1 MQDQTAARTAL
12 DVDAWIA
19 MTRGA
24 RMIALDHPLQKGMPI
39 YPTHPPF
46 HITLNNRHGDI
57 NRGCGFSSSNE
68 LIITSTHTS
77 THIDAL
83 SHVSENGMLH
93 GGVDA
98 AKAQQGTELFKEHGV
113 ETIEPIF
120 RRGVLLDIACTKG
133 VDVLAPAQE
142 VTVADLEDAQ
152 KRAGV
157 AIHPGDVILIRTGWT
172 RHWTDSRKYL
182 GLDSEGTP
190 GVAASGAEWLAAKK
204 PFAVGNDTAGFEQI
218 VQTSITM
225 DAHRILIA
233 QNGIHIIENLDL
245 EELAACGRADF
256 AFVTLPLRIKG
267 ATGSPLRPVAL
278 V

>member
-1 MQDQTAARTAL
+1 MHEGNRGAKL
-12 DVDAWIA
+12 DVDSWLSL
-19 MTRGA
+19 TKGA
-24 RMIALDHPLQKGMPI
+24 RMIQLDHPLQKGMPI

-57 NRGCGFSSSNE
+57 HRGCGFSSSNE

-83 SHVSENGMLH
+83 SHVSENGKLY

-98 AKAQQGTELFKEHGV
+98 AEAQAGTQLFKEHGV
-113 ETIEPIF
+113 ETIQPIF
-120 RRGVLLDIACTKG
+120 RRGVLLDIARAKK
-133 VDVLAPAQE
+133 VDVLAPAEE
-142 VTVADLEDAQ
+142 VTVADLELAL
-152 KRAGV
+152 KNANV
-157 AIHPGDVILIRTGWT
+157 AIHPGDVILLRTGWCA
-172 RHWTDSRKYL
+172 HWANSNKYL
-182 GLDSEGTP
+182 GLDSKGTP
-190 GVAASGAEWLAAKK
+190 GVAAAGAGWLASKK

-218 VQTSITM
+218 VQENITM
-225 DAHRILIA
+225 DAHRILLA

-245 EELAACGRADF
+245 EELSECGRADF

>member
-1 MQDQTAARTAL
+1 MTEPAVRATHF
-12 DVDAWIA
+12 DVDAWIEA
-19 MTRGA
+19 TRSA
-24 RMIALDHPLQKGMPI
+24 RMIQLDHPLQKGMPI

-46 HITLNNRHGDI
+46 HITLNNRHGDL
-57 NRGCGFSSSNE
+57 NRGCGYSSSNE

-83 SHVSENGMLH
+83 AHVSENGKLH

-98 AKAQQGTELFKEHGV
+98 ATAQQGTELFKEHGV
-113 ETIEPIF
+113 ETIRPIF
-120 RRGVLLDIACTKG
+120 RRGVLLDIARARN
-133 VDVLAPAQE
+133 VDVLEPAAE
-142 VTVADLEDAQ
+142 VTVADLETAA
-152 KRAGV
+152 KNAGV
-157 AIHPGDVILIRTGWT
+157 AIHPGDVILLRTGWT

-182 GLDSEGTP
+182 GLDSAGTP

-245 EELAACGRADF
+245 EELSGCGRADF

>member
-1 MQDQTAARTAL
+1 MLEEKRSGNKL
-12 DVDAWIA
+12 DVDAWLSL
-19 MTRGA
+19 TQRA
-24 RMIALDHPLQKGMPI
+24 RMIQLYHPLQKGMPI

-57 NRGCGFSSSNE
+57 HRGCGMSSSNE

-83 SHVSENGMLH
+83 AHVSENGMLH

-98 AKAQQGTELFKEHGV
+98 LRAQTGTELFKEHGV
-113 ETIEPIF
+113 ETIQPIF
-120 RRGVLLDIACTKG
+120 RRGVLLDIARVKQ
-133 VDVLAPAQE
+133 VDVLAPAE
-142 VTVADLEDAQ
+142 EITVADLELAL
-152 KRAGV
+152 KHANV
-157 AIHPGDVILIRTGWT
+157 AINAGDIVLLRTGWT
-172 RHWTDSRKYL
+172 RYWTDSRKYL
-182 GLDSEGTP
+182 GLDSAGTP
-190 GVAASGAEWLAAKK
+190 GVAAPGAEWLAAKK

-218 VQTSITM
+218 VQTNITM

-233 QNGIHIIENLDL
+233 QHGIHIIENLDL
-245 EELAACGRADF
+245 EELSGCGRADF

>member
-1 MQDQTAARTAL
+1 MHDGKRSGNRL
-12 DVDAWIA
+12 DVDAWLSL
-19 MTRGA
+19 TRGA
-24 RMIALDHPLQKGMPI
+24 KMIQLDHPLQKGMPI

-57 NRGCGFSSSNE
+57 HRGCGMSSSNE

-83 SHVSENGMLH
+83 AHVSENGMLH

-98 AKAQQGTELFKEHGV
+98 AKAQQGPELFKSHGV
-113 ETIEPIF
+113 ETIAPVF
-120 RRGVLLDIACTKG
+120 RRGVLLDIAKTKK
-133 VDVLAPAQE
+133 VDVLAPAE
-142 VTVADLEDAQ
+142 EITVADLETAL
-152 KRAGV
+152 KAANV
-157 AIHPGDVILIRTGWT
+157 SINFGDVIFLRTGWT
-172 RHWTDSRKYL
+172 RYWSDSRKYL

-190 GVAASGAEWLAAKK
+190 GVAAPGAEWLAAKK

-218 VQTSITM
+218 VQKNITM

-233 QNGIHIIENLDL
+233 QHGIHIIENLDL
-245 EELAACGRADF
+245 EELSQCGRADF

>member
-1 MQDQTAARTAL
+1 MHEGKRSGNKL
-12 DVDAWIA
+12 DVEAWLA
-19 MTRGA
+19 MAAGA
-24 RMIALDHPLQKGMPI
+24 RMIALDHPLQKGMPV

-68 LIITSTHTS
+68 LIITSTHTA

-83 SHVSENGMLH
+83 SHVSEHGKLH
-93 GGVDA
+93 GGIDA
-98 AKAQQGTELFKEHGV
+98 FGAQAGTELFKEHGV
-113 ETIEPIF
+113 ETIAPIF
-120 RRGVLLDIACTKG
+120 RRGVLLDIARAKN
-133 VDVLAPAQE
+133 VEVLEPAE
-142 VTVADLEDAQ
+142 EIAVADLELAA
-152 KRAGV
+152 RNAGV
-157 AIHPGDVILIRTGWT
+157 AIRAGDVILLRTGWT
-172 RHWTDSRKYL
+172 KYWSDSRKYL
-182 GLDSEGTP
+182 GLDSAGTP
-190 GVAASGAEWLAAKK
+190 GVAASGAEWLAAKR

-218 VQTSITM
+218 VQTDITM

-233 QNGIHIIENLDL
+233 QHGIHIIENLDL

-278 V
+278 I

>member
-1 MQDQTAARTAL
+1 MHEGKRSGNNL
-12 DVDAWIA
+12 DVDAWLA
-19 MTRGA
+19 LTKGA
-24 RMIALDHPLQKGMPI
+24 RMIQLDHPLQKGMPI

-57 NRGCGFSSSNE
+57 HRGCGFSSSNE

-83 SHVSENGMLH
+83 SHVSENGRLH

-113 ETIEPIF
+113 ETIQPIF
-120 RRGVLLDIACTKG
+120 RRGVLLDIARAKKKE
-133 VDVLAPAQE
+133 VLEPAE
-142 VTVADLEDAQ
+142 EIAVSDLEAAA
-152 KRAGV
+152 KHASV
-157 AIHPGDVILIRTGWT
+157 SINAGDVILLRTGWT
-172 RHWTDSRKYL
+172 KHWTDSRKYL
-182 GLDSEGTP
+182 GLDSAGTP
-190 GVAASGAEWLAAKK
+190 GVAANGAEWLAAKK

-218 VQTSITM
+218 VQTNITM

-233 QNGIHIIENLDL
+233 QHGIHIIENLDL
-245 EELAACGRADF
+245 EELAQCRRADF

>member
-1 MQDQTAARTAL
+1 MHEGKRSGSRL
-12 DVDAWIA
+12 DVEAWLSLTA
-19 MTRGA
+19 GA
-24 RMIALDHPLQKGMPI
+24 RMIALDHPLQKGMPV

-57 NRGCGFSSSNE
+57 HRGCGFSSSNE

-83 SHVSENGMLH
+83 SHVSENGLLH
-93 GGVDA
+93 GGIDA

-113 ETIEPIF
+113 ETIAPIF
-120 RRGVLLDIACTKG
+120 RRGVLLDIARAKQ
-133 VDVLAPAQE
+133 VEVLAPAE
-142 VTVADLEDAQ
+142 EITVADLELAERNAGAAL
-152 KRAGV
+152 RA
-157 AIHPGDVILIRTGWT
+157 GDVILLRTGWT

-182 GLDSEGTP
+182 GLDSAGTP
-190 GVAASGAEWLAAKK
+190 GVAASGAEWLAAKR

-218 VQTSITM
+218 VQTNITM
-225 DAHRILIA
+225 DGHRILIA
-233 QNGIHIIENLDL
+233 QHGIHIIENLDL
-245 EELAACGRADF
+245 EELASCGRADF

>member
-1 MQDQTAARTAL
+1 MHEGKRSGGRL
-12 DVDAWIA
+12 DVDDWLSKA
-19 MTRGA
+19 RGA

-57 NRGCGFSSSNE
+57 HRGCGFSSSNE

-120 RRGVLLDIACTKG
+120 RRGVLLDIARAKKK
-133 VDVLAPAQE
+133 DVLAPAE
-142 VTVADLEDAQ
+142 EITVDDLALALKNAD
-152 KRAGV
+152 V
-157 AIHPGDVILIRTGWT
+157 AVNPGDIILLRTGWT
-172 RHWTDSRKYL
+172 KYWTDSRRYL
-182 GLDSEGTP
+182 GLDSAGTP
-190 GVAASGAEWLAAKK
+190 GVASAGAEWLASKK

-218 VQTSITM
+218 VQTNITM

-233 QNGIHIIENLDL
+233 QHGIHIIENLDL
-245 EELAACGRADF
+245 EELAGCGRADF

>member
-1 MQDQTAARTAL
+1 MKTGSGAL

-19 MTRGA
+19 MVRGA
-24 RMIALDHPLQKGMPI
+24 RMIALDHPLQKGMPVF
-39 YPTHPPF
+39 PTHPPF
-46 HITLNNRHGDI
+46 HITLNNRHGDL
-57 NRGCGFSSSNE
+57 NRGCGYSSSNE

-83 SHVSENGMLH
+83 AHVSENGMLH

-98 AKAQQGTELFKEHGV
+98 AKAQQGTELFREHGV
-113 ETIEPIF
+113 ETIQPIF
-120 RRGVLLDIACTKG
+120 RRGVLLDIARERG
-133 VDVLAPAQE
+133 VEVLEPADE
-142 VTVADLEDAQ
+142 ITVGDLEASVRTA
-152 KRAGV
+152 KV
-157 AIHPGDVILIRTGWT
+157 AINPGDVILLRTGWT
-172 RHWTDSRKYL
+172 KHWTDARKYL
-182 GLDSEGTP
+182 GLDSAGTP
-190 GVAASGAEWLAAKK
+190 GVAAAGAEWLAAKK

-218 VQTSITM
+218 VLTNITM

-233 QNGIHIIENLDL
+233 QHGIHIIENLDL
-245 EELAACGRADF
+245 EELAGCGRADF

>member
-1 MQDQTAARTAL
+1 MNAGKSSARL
-12 DVDAWIA
+12 DVDAWLSLVKD
-19 MTRGA
+19 A

-113 ETIEPIF
+113 ETIAPIF
-120 RRGVLLDIACTKG
+120 RRGVLLDIARAKK
-133 VDVLAPAQE
+133 VDVLAPAE
-142 VTVADLEDAQ
+142 EITVADLEAAA
-152 KRAGV
+152 KHASIPIRA
-157 AIHPGDVILIRTGWT
+157 GDVILLRTGWT
-172 RHWTDSRKYL
+172 AHWSDSRKYL
-182 GLDSEGTP
+182 GLDSAGTP
-190 GVAASGAEWLAAKK
+190 GVAANGAEWLAAKK

-218 VQTSITM
+218 VQTDITM

>member
-1 MQDQTAARTAL
+1 MFDGKRSGGKL
-12 DVDAWIA
+12 DVDSWLSMA
-19 MTRGA
+19 GNA

-57 NRGCGFSSSNE
+57 HRGCGFSSSNE

-113 ETIEPIF
+113 ETIKPIF
-120 RRGVLLDIACTKG
+120 RRGVLLDIARAKK
-133 VDVLAPAQE
+133 VDALKPAE
-142 VTVADLEDAQ
+142 EITVGDLE
-152 KRAGV
+152 RAREHANV
-157 AIHPGDVILIRTGWT
+157 AINQGDIILLRTGWT
-172 RHWTDSRKYL
+172 KHWTDSRTYL
-182 GLDSEGTP
+182 GLDSAGTP
-190 GVAASGAEWLAAKK
+190 GVASAGAEWLAAKK

-218 VQTSITM
+218 VQTNITM

-233 QNGIHIIENLDL
+233 QHGIHIIENLDL
-245 EELAACGRADF
+245 EELANCGRADF

>member
-1 MQDQTAARTAL
+1 MDERKRSGNKL
-12 DVDAWIA
+12 DVDVWLSL
-19 MTRGA
+19 TNGA
-24 RMIALDHPLQKGMPI
+24 RMIALDHPLQKGIPI

-57 NRGCGFSSSNE
+57 HRGCGFSSSNE

-98 AKAQQGTELFKEHGV
+98 AKAQQGTELFREHGV
-113 ETIEPIF
+113 ETIAPIF
-120 RRGVLLDIACTKG
+120 RRGALLDVARVKNVEALG
-133 VDVLAPAQE
+133 PAE
-142 VTVADLEDAQ
+142 EITAANLEAAF
-152 KRAGV
+152 KA
-157 AIHPGDVILIRTGWT
+157 ANISINPGDVILLRTGWT
-172 RHWTDSRKYL
+172 KHWSDSRKYL
-182 GLDSEGTP
+182 GLDSAGTP
-190 GVAASGAEWLAAKK
+190 GVAAEGAEWLAAKK
-204 PFAVGNDTAGFEQI
+204 PFAVGNDTAAFEQI
-218 VQTSITM
+218 VQTNITM

-233 QNGIHIIENLDL
+233 QHGIHIIENLDL

>member
-1 MQDQTAARTAL
+1 MQEAKPRSTGL
-12 DVDAWIA
+12 DVDGWLSLV
-19 MTRGA
+19 RGA
-24 RMIALDHPLQKGMPI
+24 RMIQLDHPLQKGMPI

-57 NRGCGFSSSNE
+57 HRGCGFSSSNE

-83 SHVSENGMLH
+83 SHVSENGKLY
-93 GGVDA
+93 GDIDA
-98 AKAQQGTELFKEHGV
+98 AEAQAGTQLFKEHGV
-113 ETIEPIF
+113 ENIAPIF
-120 RRGVLLDIACTKG
+120 RRGVLLDIAKAKN
-133 VDVLAPAQE
+133 VDVLAPAEE
-142 VTVADLEDAQ
+142 VTVADLELAQ
-152 KRAGV
+152 KQANI
-157 AIHPGDVILIRTGWT
+157 AINPGDVILLRTGWT
-172 RHWTDSRKYL
+172 AYWTNAKKYL
-182 GLDSEGTP
+182 GLDSKGTP

-218 VQTSITM
+218 VQTDITM
-225 DAHRILIA
+225 DAHRILLA
-233 QNGIHIIENLDL
+233 QHGIHIIENLDL
-245 EELAACGRADF
+245 EELAQCGRADF

>member
-46 HITLNNRHGDI
+46 HITLNNRHCDI

-120 RRGVLLDIACTKG
+120 RRGVLLDIAQTKG
-133 VDVLAPAQE
+133 VDILAPAQE

-152 KRAGV
+152 KRAGIT
-157 AIHPGDVILIRTGWT
+157 IHPGDVILIRTGWT
-172 RHWTDSRKYL
+172 KHWTDSRKYL

-218 VQTSITM
+218 VQTNITM

-245 EELAACGRADF
+245 EELAGCGRADF

>member
-1 MQDQTAARTAL
+1 MHDTVAKAGKL

-19 MTRGA
+19 MTGGA

-57 NRGCGFSSSNE
+57 HRGCGFSSSNE

-83 SHVSENGMLH
+83 SHVSENGMLY

-113 ETIEPIF
+113 ETIAPIF
-120 RRGVLLDIACTKG
+120 RRGVLLDIARAKK
-133 VDVLAPAQE
+133 VDVLEPADE
-142 VTVADLEDAQ
+142 VTVADLELAV
-152 KRAGV
+152 KNAG
-157 AIHPGDVILIRTGWT
+157 ASFRQGDVIFLRTGWT
-172 RHWTDSRKYL
+172 KHWSDSRRYL
-182 GLDSEGTP
+182 GLDSAGTP
-190 GVAASGAEWLAAKK
+190 GVAAPGAEWLAAKK

-218 VQTSITM
+218 VQTNITM
-225 DAHRILIA
+225 DAHRILLA

-245 EELAACGRADF
+245 EELATSGASVF

>member
-1 MQDQTAARTAL
+1 MTESPARAAHF
-12 DVDAWIA
+12 DVAAWVTT
-19 MTRGA
+19 TRGA
-24 RMIALDHPLQKGMPI
+24 RMIELDHPLQKGMPI

-57 NRGCGFSSSNE
+57 NRGCGYSSSSE

-83 SHVSENGMLH
+83 AHVSENGKLH

-98 AKAQQGTELFKEHGV
+98 ATAQQGTELFKEHGV
-113 ETIEPIF
+113 ETIRPIF
-120 RRGVLLDIACTKG
+120 RRGVLLDIARARK
-133 VDVLAPAQE
+133 VDVLEPATE
-142 VTVADLEDAQ
+142 VTVADLEAAA
-152 KRAGV
+152 KTASV
-157 AIHPGDVILIRTGWT
+157 AIHPGDVILLRTGWT
-172 RHWTDSRKYL
+172 KHWTDSRKYL
-182 GLDSEGTP
+182 GLDSAGTP
-190 GVAASGAEWLAAKK
+190 GVAADGAAWLAAKK

-218 VQTSITM
+218 LQTNITM

-233 QNGIHIIENLDL
+233 QHGIHIIENLDL
-245 EELAACGRADF
+245 EELSGCGRADF

>member
-1 MQDQTAARTAL
+1 MQEEKRSGNRL
-12 DVDAWIA
+12 DVEAWLSL
-19 MTRGA
+19 TRGA
-24 RMIALDHPLQKGMPI
+24 RMIQLDHPLQKGMPI

-57 NRGCGFSSSNE
+57 HRACGYSSSNE

-98 AKAQQGTELFKEHGV
+98 AEAQAGTELFKEHGV
-113 ETIEPIF
+113 ETIQPIF
-120 RRGVLLDIACTKG
+120 RRGVLLDIARAKG
-133 VDVLAPAQE
+133 VEVMQPAE
-142 VTVADLEDAQ
+142 EITVADLELAL
-152 KRAGV
+152 KNAKV
-157 AIHPGDVILIRTGWT
+157 AIGAGDVILLRTGWT
-172 RHWTDSRKYL
+172 RHWSNSPKYL
-182 GLDSEGTP
+182 GLDSAGTP
-190 GVAASGAEWLAAKK
+190 GVAIEGANWLAAKK
-204 PFAVGNDTAGFEQI
+204 PFAVGNDTAGFEQV
-218 VQTSITM
+218 VQTDITM
-225 DAHRILIA
+225 HAHRILIA

-245 EELAACGRADF
+245 EELSRCGRADF

>member
-1 MQDQTAARTAL
+1 MQEGKRSGNKL
-12 DVDAWIA
+12 DVDAWLSL
-19 MTRGA
+19 TRGA
-24 RMIALDHPLQKGMPI
+24 RLIELDHPLQKGMPV

-46 HITLNNRHGDI
+46 HITLNNRHGDMH
-57 NRGCGFSSSNE
+57 RGCGMSSSNE
-68 LIITSTHTS
+68 LIITSTHTA

-113 ETIEPIF
+113 ETIKPIF
-120 RRGVLLDIACTKG
+120 RRGVLLDIARTKN
-133 VDVLAPAQE
+133 VDVLQPAE
-142 VTVADLEDAQ
+142 EITVADLETAA
-152 KRAGV
+152 KNASAAINAGD
-157 AIHPGDVILIRTGWT
+157 IILLRTGWT

-182 GLDSEGTP
+182 GLDSAGTP
-190 GVAASGAEWLAAKK
+190 GVAAPGAEWLAAKK

-218 VQTSITM
+218 VQTNITM

-233 QNGIHIIENLDL
+233 QHGIHIIENLDL
-245 EELAACGRADF
+245 EELSQCGRADF
-256 AFVTLPLRIKG
+256 VFVTLPLRIKG

>member
-1 MQDQTAARTAL
+1 MHEGKRGAKL
-12 DVDAWIA
+12 DVDTWLSLTKA
-19 MTRGA
+19 A

-57 NRGCGFSSSNE
+57 HRGCGFSSSNE

-83 SHVSENGMLH
+83 SHVSENGKLY

-98 AKAQQGTELFKEHGV
+98 AEAQQGTQLFKEHGV
-113 ETIEPIF
+113 ETIQPIF
-120 RRGVLLDIACTKG
+120 RRGVLLDIARAKK
-133 VDVLAPAQE
+133 VDVLAPAEE
-142 VTVADLEDAQ
+142 VTVADLELAQ
-152 KRAGV
+152 KSANV
-157 AIHPGDVILIRTGWT
+157 AINAGDVILLRTGWT
-172 RHWTDSRKYL
+172 AHWENSNKYL
-182 GLDSEGTP
+182 GLDSKGTP
-190 GVAASGAEWLAAKK
+190 GVAAKGAEWLAAKK
-204 PFAVGNDTAGFEQI
+204 PFAVGNDTAAFEQI
-218 VQTSITM
+218 VQTDITM
-225 DAHRILIA
+225 DAHRILLA

-245 EELAACGRADF
+245 EELSECGRADF

>member
-1 MQDQTAARTAL
+1 MHEGKRNGSKL
-12 DVDAWIA
+12 DLDAWLA
-19 MTRGA
+19 LTRGA

-57 NRGCGFSSSNE
+57 HRGCGFSSSNE

-83 SHVSENGMLH
+83 SHVSENGKLY

-98 AKAQQGTELFKEHGV
+98 AEAQQGTQLFKEHGV
-113 ETIEPIF
+113 ETIAPIF
-120 RRGVLLDIACTKG
+120 RRGVLLDIAKTKN
-133 VDVLAPAQE
+133 VEVLAAAEE
-142 VTVADLEDAQ
+142 VTVADLE
-152 KRAGV
+152 RALKSANV
-157 AIHPGDVILIRTGWT
+157 AIHPGDVILLRTGWT
-172 RHWTDSRKYL
+172 RHWTNSNTYL
-182 GLDSEGTP
+182 GLDSKGTP
-190 GVAASGAEWLAAKK
+190 GVAASGAEWLASRK

-218 VQTSITM
+218 VQTDITM
-225 DAHRILIA
+225 DAHRILLA

-245 EELAACGRADF
+245 EELSQCGRADF

>member
-120 RRGVLLDIACTKG
+120 RRGVLLDIARTKG

-152 KRAGV
+152 KRAGIT
-157 AIHPGDVILIRTGWT
+157 IHPGDVILIRTGWT
-172 RHWTDSRKYL
+172 KHWTDSRKYL

-218 VQTSITM
+218 VQTNITM

-245 EELAACGRADF
+245 EELAVCGRADF

>member
-1 MQDQTAARTAL
+1 MHDGKRSGGKL
-12 DVDAWIA
+12 DVDAWLA
-19 MTRGA
+19 MTQGA

-57 NRGCGFSSSNE
+57 ERACGYSSSNE

-83 SHVSENGMLH
+83 AHVSENGKLH

-98 AKAQQGTELFKEHGV
+98 AEAQKGTQLFREHGV
-113 ETIEPIF
+113 ETIAPIF
-120 RRGVLLDIACTKG
+120 RRGVLLDIAK
-133 VDVLAPAQE
+133 VKSKPVLDPAEE
-142 VTVADLEDAQ
+142 VTVADLEAAL
-152 KRAGV
+152 KHANV
-157 AIHPGDVILIRTGWT
+157 SIHPGDIILLRTGWT
-172 RHWTDSRKYL
+172 RYWSKPDTYL
-182 GLDSEGTP
+182 GLDSAGTP
-190 GVAASGAEWLAAKK
+190 GVSIAGAEWLAAKK

-218 VQTSITM
+218 VQTDVTM
-225 DAHRILIA
+225 HAHRILIA

-245 EELAACGRADF
+245 EELAGCGRADF

>member
-1 MQDQTAARTAL
+1 MDEGKRSGNKL
-12 DVDAWIA
+12 DVDAWLSL
-19 MTRGA
+19 TNSA
-24 RMIALDHPLQKGMPI
+24 RMIALDHPLQKGIPI

-57 NRGCGFSSSNE
+57 HRGCGFSSSNE

-113 ETIEPIF
+113 ETIAPIF
-120 RRGVLLDIACTKG
+120 RRGVLLDVARVKNVEALGAAEEITA
-133 VDVLAPAQE
+133 
-142 VTVADLEDAQ
+142 ADLEAAL
-152 KRAGV
+152 KAANV
-157 AIHPGDVILIRTGWT
+157 SINPGDVILLRTGWT
-172 RHWTDSRKYL
+172 KHWSDSRKYL
-182 GLDSEGTP
+182 GLDSAGTP
-190 GVAASGAEWLAAKK
+190 GVAAEGAEWLAAKK
-204 PFAVGNDTAGFEQI
+204 PFAVGNDTAAFERV
-218 VQTSITM
+218 VQTNITM

-233 QNGIHIIENLDL
+233 QHGIHIIENLEL

>member
-1 MQDQTAARTAL
+1 MHEGKRNGGKL
-12 DVDAWIA
+12 DVDSWLA
-19 MTRGA
+19 MASGA

-57 NRGCGFSSSNE
+57 HRGCGFSSSNE

-98 AKAQQGTELFKEHGV
+98 LSAQQGTELFKEHGV
-113 ETIEPIF
+113 ETIQPIF
-120 RRGVLLDIACTKG
+120 RRGVLLDIARAKK
-133 VDVLAPAQE
+133 VDVLEPAE
-142 VTVADLEDAQ
+142 EITVDDLALAL
-152 KRAGV
+152 KTANV
-157 AIHPGDVILIRTGWT
+157 AINPGDIILLRTGWT
-172 RHWTDSRKYL
+172 RHWTDSRRYL
-182 GLDSEGTP
+182 GLDSAGTP
-190 GVAASGAEWLAAKK
+190 GVASAGAEWLAAKK

-218 VQTSITM
+218 VQTNITM

-233 QNGIHIIENLDL
+233 QHGIHIIENLDL
-245 EELAACGRADF
+245 EELAKCGRADF
-256 AFVTLPLRIKG
+256 ALVTLPLRIKG

>member
-1 MQDQTAARTAL
+1 MHDTIARTQQF
-12 DVDAWIA
+12 DVDAWLA
-19 MTRGA
+19 LTKGA
-24 RMIALDHPLQKGMPI
+24 RMIELDHPLQKGMPI

-57 NRGCGFSSSNE
+57 HRGCGFSSSNE

-83 SHVSENGMLH
+83 SHVSENGKLY

-98 AKAQQGTELFKEHGV
+98 AEAQQGTQLFKEHGV
-113 ETIEPIF
+113 ETIAPIF
-120 RRGVLLDIACTKG
+120 RRGVLLDIAKTKK
-133 VDVLAPAQE
+133 VEVLAPAEE
-142 VTVADLEDAQ
+142 VTVDDLELAR
-152 KRAGV
+152 KNANV
-157 AIHPGDVILIRTGWT
+157 AINPGDVILLRTGWT
-172 RHWTDSRKYL
+172 AHWSNAQKYL
-182 GLDSEGTP
+182 GLDSKGTP
-190 GVAASGAEWLAAKK
+190 GVAANGAEWLAAKK
-204 PFAVGNDTAGFEQI
+204 PFAVGNDTAAFEQI
-218 VQTSITM
+218 VQTDITM
-225 DAHRILIA
+225 DAHRILLA

-245 EELAACGRADF
+245 EELASSGRADF

>member
-1 MQDQTAARTAL
+1 MQEGKRSGNKL
-12 DVDAWIA
+12 DVGAWLA

-98 AKAQQGTELFKEHGV
+98 AKAQTGTELFKEHGV
-113 ETIEPIF
+113 ETIQPIF
-120 RRGVLLDIACTKG
+120 RRGVLLDIARVKK
-133 VDVLAPAQE
+133 VDVLQPAE
-142 VTVADLEDAQ
+142 EITVADLEDAL
-152 KRAGV
+152 KTANV
-157 AIHPGDVILIRTGWT
+157 EINPGDIVLLRTGWT
-172 RHWTDSRKYL
+172 AHWNDSRKYL
-182 GLDSEGTP
+182 GLDSAGTP
-190 GVAASGAEWLAAKK
+190 GVAAPGAEWLAEKK

-233 QNGIHIIENLDL
+233 QHGIHIIENLDL
-245 EELAACGRADF
+245 EELALCGRADF

>member
-1 MQDQTAARTAL
+1 MHDGKRSGNSL
-12 DVDAWIA
+12 DVDAWVA
-19 MTRGA
+19 LTRGA
-24 RMIALDHPLQKGMPI
+24 KMIQLDHPLQKGMPI

-57 NRGCGFSSSNE
+57 HRGCGFSSSNE

-98 AKAQQGTELFKEHGV
+98 AKAQAGTELFKEHGV
-113 ETIEPIF
+113 ETIAPIF
-120 RRGVLLDIACTKG
+120 RRGVLLDIARAKKIE
-133 VDVLAPAQE
+133 VMQPAE
-142 VTVADLEDAQ
+142 EITVSDLDAAA
-152 KRAGV
+152 KAAGV
-157 AIHPGDVILIRTGWT
+157 SINPGDVILLRTGWT
-172 RHWTDSRKYL
+172 KYWTDSRTYL
-182 GLDSEGTP
+182 GLDSAGTP
-190 GVAASGAEWLAAKK
+190 GVAAPGAEWLAAKK

-218 VQTSITM
+218 VQTNITM

-245 EELAACGRADF
+245 EELAKCGRADF

>member
-1 MQDQTAARTAL
+1 MHHTEARQTRF
-12 DVDAWIA
+12 DPDAWLA
-19 MTRGA
+19 LARSA
-24 RMIALDHPLQKGMPI
+24 RMIALDHPLQKGMPV

-57 NRGCGFSSSNE
+57 HRGCGFSSSNE
-68 LIITSTHTS
+68 LIITSTHTA

-83 SHVSENGMLH
+83 SHVSENGLLH

-120 RRGVLLDIACTKG
+120 RRGVLLDIARAKN
-133 VDVLAPAQE
+133 VDAMQPAE
-142 VTVADLEDAQ
+142 EITLADLEAAA
-152 KRAGV
+152 KTANIP
-157 AIHPGDVILIRTGWT
+157 IHPGDVILLRTGWT
-172 RHWTDSRKYL
+172 KHWKDARTYL
-182 GLDSEGTP
+182 GLDSAGTP
-190 GVAASGAEWLAAKK
+190 GVAAAGAEWLAAKR

-233 QNGIHIIENLDL
+233 QHGIHIIENLDL

>member
-1 MQDQTAARTAL
+1 MHDTAARAGKL
-12 DVDAWIA
+12 DVEAWLSLIA
-19 MTRGA
+19 SA
-24 RMIALDHPLQKGMPI
+24 RMIALDHPLQKGIPI

-57 NRGCGFSSSNE
+57 HRGCGFSSSNE

-83 SHVSENGMLH
+83 SHVSENGMLY

-113 ETIEPIF
+113 ETIAPIF
-120 RRGVLLDIACTKG
+120 RRGVLLDIARAKKAEA
-133 VDVLAPAQE
+133 LQPAEE
-142 VTVADLEDAQ
+142 VTVADLELAA
-152 KRAGV
+152 KNAG
-157 AIHPGDVILIRTGWT
+157 AAFKPGDVIFLRTGWT
-172 RHWTDSRKYL
+172 KYWSDSKRYL
-182 GLDSEGTP
+182 GLDSAGTP
-190 GVAASGAEWLAAKK
+190 GVAAAGAEWLASKK

-218 VQTSITM
+218 VQTNITM
-225 DAHRILIA
+225 DAHRILLA

-245 EELAACGRADF
+245 EELAACGTSVF

>member
-120 RRGVLLDIACTKG
+120 RRGVLLDIAQTKG
-133 VDVLAPAQE
+133 VDILAPAQE

-152 KRAGV
+152 KRAGIT
-157 AIHPGDVILIRTGWT
+157 IHPGDVILIRTGWT
-172 RHWTDSRKYL
+172 KHWTDSRKYL

-204 PFAVGNDTAGFEQI
+204 PFAVGTDTAGFEQI
-218 VQTSITM
+218 VQTNITM

>member
-1 MQDQTAARTAL
+1 MHDQTAARTAL

-120 RRGVLLDIACTKG
+120 RRGVLLDIARVKG
-133 VDVLAPAQE
+133 VEVLAPAQE
-142 VTVADLEDAQ
+142 VTVADLDAAQ

-157 AIHPGDVILIRTGWT
+157 AVHPGDVILIRTGWT
-172 RHWTDSRKYL
+172 KHWTDSRKYL

-245 EELAACGRADF
+245 EELAACGRA
-256 AFVTLPLRIKG
+256 
-267 ATGSPLRPVAL
+267 VAL

>member
-120 RRGVLLDIACTKG
+120 RRGVLLDIAQTKG
-133 VDVLAPAQE
+133 VDILAPAQE

-152 KRAGV
+152 KRAGIT
-157 AIHPGDVILIRTGWT
+157 IHPGDVILIRTGWT
-172 RHWTDSRKYL
+172 KHWTDSRKYL

-218 VQTSITM
+218 VQTNITM

-245 EELAACGRADF
+245 EELAGCGRADF

>member
-1 MQDQTAARTAL
+1 MHEGRRSSRL
-12 DVDAWIA
+12 DVDTWLTL
-19 MTRGA
+19 TRGA
-24 RMIALDHPLQKGMPI
+24 RVIELDHPLQKGMPI

-57 NRGCGFSSSNE
+57 HRACGYSSSNE

-83 SHVSENGMLH
+83 SHVSENGKLH

-98 AKAQQGTELFKEHGV
+98 AEAQSGTQLFKEHGV
-113 ETIEPIF
+113 ENIAPIF
-120 RRGVLLDIACTKG
+120 RRGVLLDIARSKNKN
-133 VDVLAPAQE
+133 VLDPAE
-142 VTVADLEDAQ
+142 EISASDLDGALQ
-152 KRAGV
+152 NANV
-157 AIHPGDVILIRTGWT
+157 PINPGDVILLRTGWT
-172 RHWTDSRKYL
+172 KYWSDAPKYL
-182 GLDSEGTP
+182 GLDSKGTP
-190 GVAASGAEWLAAKK
+190 GVATEGAEWLAAKK

-218 VQTSITM
+218 VQDDITM
-225 DAHRILIA
+225 HAHRILIA

-245 EELAACGRADF
+245 EELAVSGRADF

>member
-1 MQDQTAARTAL
+1 MDEGKRSGNKL
-12 DVDAWIA
+12 DVDAWLSL
-19 MTRGA
+19 TNSA
-24 RMIALDHPLQKGMPI
+24 RMIALDHPLQKGIPI

-57 NRGCGFSSSNE
+57 HRGCGFSSSNE

-113 ETIEPIF
+113 ETIAPIF
-120 RRGVLLDIACTKG
+120 RRGVLLDVARVKNVEALGAAEEITA
-133 VDVLAPAQE
+133 
-142 VTVADLEDAQ
+142 ADLEAAL
-152 KRAGV
+152 KAV
-157 AIHPGDVILIRTGWT
+157 NVSINPGDVILLRTGWT
-172 RHWTDSRKYL
+172 KHWSDSRKYL
-182 GLDSEGTP
+182 GLDSAGTP
-190 GVAASGAEWLAAKK
+190 GVAAEGAEWLAAKK
-204 PFAVGNDTAGFEQI
+204 PFAVGNDTAAFERV
-218 VQTSITM
+218 VQTNITM

-233 QNGIHIIENLDL
+233 QHGIHIIENLEL